1 MAKELKE
8 ILFKQLDQTVGHL
21 DSCVLI
27 DYCGI
32 NSEQTHELR
41 SLLRKS
47 RVGMSVVQ
55 NRIARRVFSERGA
68 PAAFQDLLRGP
79 TAILYGE
86 DGALSA
92 SKTVVGWRKKNK
104 ELAAIKGGLFEG
116 EMISTEEVERLASLP
131 DIDTLR
137 SRLLGVFMAP
147 LTHLVSVTDTLVRHF
162 PSAAKAHRESLEK
175 GDA

>member
-8 ILFKQLDQTVGHL
+8 ILCKQLDSTIGHI
-21 DSCVLI
+21 DGCVLI

-41 SLLRKS
+41 SLLRKE

-86 DGALSA
+86 DGALTA
-92 SKTVVGWRKKNK
+92 SRTVVGWRKKNK
-104 ELAAIKGGLFEG
+104 DLAAIKGGLFAG
-116 EMISTEEVERLASLP
+116 AAISTAEVERLASLP

-137 SRLLGVFMAP
+137 SRLLSIFLSP
-147 LTHLVSVTDTLVRHF
+147 LTHLASVADSLVRHF
-162 PSAAKAHRESLEK
+162 PSASKAHRESLEK
-175 GDA
+175 EGG